1 MTSIG
6 EIKDRLSAAAPAI
19 AAPRRA
25 GSVEG
30 GSDPLASA
38 ISAVAQHY
46 GATIS
51 PWALVSG
58 LPLVDGRLPAE
69 HLDAAA
75 RRAGLEVRCKRGS
88 LQDLADAELPAVVIH
103 RDRAPSVLWRI
114 TRAPDGR
121 PVAVD
126 VSEGGSGAERRTAAF
141 ASIAVGAERI
151 VLLRPST
158 VRDERGEEAVAAGG
172 RSWFLPAFRMSRRIY
187 AEAILATAAINL
199 LALAMPLFTMNVYDR
214 VLPNAVQETLWA
226 LAIGVGLATLFDFAI
241 KTLRGRF
248 VDAASRRADVVLA
261 NFIYSRLLGARLP
274 DKPVSAGVRA
284 NAIREFETIRE
295 FFTSAT
301 LAAFGDL
308 PFLVLFLIMIFV
320 VAGSLGLVALAAI
333 PIVLAIAWMTQRAL
347 ARHSETS
354 FKETAQK
361 NAVIVETMVGLE
373 SLKAAGA
380 ESWAASRWESA
391 VAEHVR
397 TGVVM
402 RNLSGLGLNAL
413 YCAQTLTQV
422 AMIVVGFYMVK
433 AGALTTGALIAATML
448 AGRAMQPLGQVA
460 GLLARLHQTRIAYRT
475 LSDIVEAPQ
484 ERPDGA
490 RLISKA
496 EFEGRISFEHVSFA
510 YDKEAAPALV
520 DVSFDISPGERVG
533 IVGAIGSGKTTIL
546 KLIHALHRSQQ
557 GHVLVDG
564 LPVAQID
571 PACLRSGIGLALQ
584 DAELFHGTIR
594 SNVALSDPGATDA
607 DVLAAVRSA
616 GALDWIA
623 RCAKGLETPVRERGA
638 GLSGGQ
644 AQSVTLARA
653 LFRRPRVLM
662 LDEPTSNMDG
672 RSESQAVAGIRDF
685 ARGRTLIVVSHRPA
699 LLSLVDRLIVLEG
712 GRKLLDGPKAEVL
725 KELEAVTAE
734 RAQAKARSAEG
745 RA

>member
-6 EIKDRLSAAAPAI
+6 EIRDRLNAAAPAL
-19 AAPRRA
+19 AAPRRSSGA
-25 GSVEG
+25 ASAI
-30 GSDPLASA
+30 DPLAAA
-38 ISAVAQHY
+38 IAAIAQHY
-46 GATIS
+46 GMAIS
-51 PWALVSG
+51 PVALLSG
-58 LPLVDGRLPAE
+58 LPLVAGRLPVE
-69 HLDAAA
+69 HMDAAA
-75 RRAGLEVRCKRGS
+75 RRAGLEKRVSRNS
-88 LQDLADAELPAVVIH
+88 LRDLSDAELPAVVVFATLEPAVVWSI
-103 RDRAPSVLWRI
+103 DRG
-114 TRAPDGR
+114 PDGR
-121 PVAVD
+121 PVAAV
-126 VSEGGSGAERRTAAF
+126 VSGGGARRREDFAALSSAAER
-141 ASIAVGAERI
+141 VL
-151 VLLRPST
+151 LLRPVST
-158 VRDERGEEAVAAGG
+158 RDERGDEAVSSRG
-172 RSWFLPAFRMSRRIY
+172 RSWFLPAFRMSRKIY

-214 VLPNAVQETLWA
+214 VLPNAVEETLWA
-226 LAIGVGLATLFDFAI
+226 LAIGVALATLFDFAI

-248 VDAASRRADVVLA
+248 VDAASRRADVTLA
-261 NFIYSRLLGARLP
+261 NFIYSRVLGARLP
-274 DKPVSAGVRA
+274 DRPVSAGVRA
-284 NAIREFETIRE
+284 NAMREFETIRE

-308 PFLVLFLIMIFV
+308 PFLVLFLVMIFV

-333 PIVLAIAWMTQRAL
+333 PIVLGIAWLTQRAL
-347 ARHSETS
+347 ARHCENS

-361 NAVIVETMVGLE
+361 NAVVVETMVGLE

-380 ESWAASRWESA
+380 ESWAATRWETA

-397 TGVVM
+397 TGLAM

-413 YCAQTLTQV
+413 FCAQTLSQV

-496 EFEGRISFEHVSFA
+496 EFDGRITFEHVTFG
-510 YDKEAAPALV
+510 YDKDSVPALL
-520 DVSFDISPGERVG
+520 DVSFDIAPGERVG

-546 KLIHALHRSQQ
+546 KLIHALYRPQQ
-557 GHVLVDG
+557 GHVLADG
-564 LPVAQID
+564 LPVAQIE
-571 PACLRSGIGLALQ
+571 PACLRAGVGLALQ
-584 DAELFHGTIR
+584 SAELFHGTIR
-594 SNVALSDPGATDA
+594 SNVALSDPGAADA
-607 DVLAAVRSA
+607 DVIAAVRSA
-616 GALDWIA
+616 GALEWIA

-653 LFRRPRVLM
+653 LFRRPRVLL
-662 LDEPTSNMDG
+662 LDEPTSNMDA
-672 RSESQAVAGIRDF
+672 RSEADAVSGLREF

-699 LLSLVDRLIVLEG
+699 LLGLVDRLVVLEG
-712 GRKLLDGPKAEVL
+712 GRKVFDGPKAEVM
-725 KELEAVTAE
+725 KHLEAVTAE
-734 RAQAKARSAEG
+734 RAKAKAKTAEAG
-745 RA
+745 S